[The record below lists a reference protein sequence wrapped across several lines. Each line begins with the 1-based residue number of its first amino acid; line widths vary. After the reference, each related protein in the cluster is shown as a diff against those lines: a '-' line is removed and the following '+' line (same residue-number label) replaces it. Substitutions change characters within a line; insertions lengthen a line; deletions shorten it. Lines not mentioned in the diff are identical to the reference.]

1 MAYFVTGATGFIGR
15 NLVERLLAAD
25 SDQSIYLLVRE
36 SSQGRLE
43 DLIERWSEHYP
54 DAYDRVKPVIG
65 DLRAPSLGVSDADLV
80 RLSDAGVEHFFHLA
94 AIYDMAAGDDANRAA
109 NVDGTRHALQL
120 AERIG
125 EVEPSIEAPTG
136 NELCFHH
143 VSSIAVA
150 GDYNGIFTEEMFAE
164 GQRLPHPYHRT
175 KFESELLVREQAAVP
190 FRIYRPSIVV
200 GDSRTGEMD
209 KVDGPY
215 YFFPLLK
222 VAGDA
227 LPSWLPLLGPE
238 LGHTNLVPVDWVVD
252 ALTYLAHKPG
262 LNGRVFHL
270 TDTERLRNVKVIAE
284 VARAAGSPHAVATVD
299 LGTIGATSANA
310 AKTVTGLPALRQA
323 RQVFLGAFG
332 IPEEVLENMNL
343 VPQFSRT
350 LTDAALEGSELEL
363 PAFSQYVG
371 NLWSYW
377 ENYMDGGRARKYR
390 RDLQGKMVLITGAS
404 SGIGKATAVKVAA
417 AGGTPILVARGREK
431 LEETKRMIE
440 TAGGSAYVYTAD
452 IADIESVERLVADV
466 LHDHGT
472 IDILINNAGRS
483 IRRSVALSY
492 DRFHDFERTI
502 QLNYLGTVKLIM
514 GFLPAMREARRGHII
529 NISSIG
535 VQTNPPRFSAYIAS
549 KAALDAWTRVVSSE
563 TIGDNVHFT
572 TVHMPLVRTPMIAPT
587 KLYDRFPTISP
598 EEAADMILGAV
609 RGRPKTVSTAL
620 GTAGEVSYAL
630 VPKVVDRILHRAY
643 KIFPDSAAARG
654 VSEEVEQVTPEQAR
668 FAKVWRGTHW

>member
-15 NLVERLLAAD
+15 NLVERLLAGD
-25 SDQSIYLLVRE
+25 HSQDVYVLVRE
-36 SSQGRLE
+36 SSQGRLQG
-43 DLIERWSEHYP
+43 LVERWSEHYP
-54 DAYDRVKPVIG
+54 GAPAHIIAVIG
-65 DLRAPSLGVSDADLV
+65 DLKAPSLGISDADLET
-80 RLSDAGVEHFFHLA
+80 LKAAGIGNFFHLA

-109 NVDGTRHALQL
+109 NVDGTRNALQL
-120 AERIG
+120 AEA
-125 EVEPSIEAPTG
+125 VSCS
-136 NELCFHH
+136 CFHH

-150 GDYNGIFTEEMFAE
+150 GEYEGVFTEEMFDE
-164 GQRLPHPYHRT
+164 GQNLPHPYHQT
-175 KFESELLVREQAAVP
+175 KFESERMVREQLAVP

-238 LGHTNLVPVDWVVD
+238 LGHTNLVPVDWVAD
-252 ALTYLAHKPG
+252 TLTYLAHKPG
-262 LNGRVFHL
+262 LDGRVFHL
-270 TDTERLRNVKVIAE
+270 TDSERLRNVKVIAE
-284 VARAAGSPHAVATVD
+284 IARAAGSPHAVATVD
-299 LGTIGATSANA
+299 LGSVGASSAQA
-310 AKTVTGLPALRQA
+310 AKAITGLPALRQA
-323 RQVFLGAFG
+323 RQAFLGAFG

-343 VPQFSRT
+343 VPQFSRE
-350 LTDAALEGSELEL
+350 LTDRELEGSGIE
-363 PAFSQYVG
+363 PPRFQQYVG

-390 RDLQGKMVLITGAS
+390 RDLEGKTVLITGAS

-417 AGGTPILVARGREK
+417 AGGVPILVARGREK

-440 TAGGSAYVYTAD
+440 TAGGIAYTYSAD
-452 IADIESVERLVADV
+452 IADIASVDKLVADV
-466 LHDHGT
+466 LHDHGA

-483 IRRSVALSY
+483 IRRSIALSY
-492 DRFHDFERTI
+492 ERFHDFERTI

-514 GFLPAMREARRGHII
+514 GFLPSMRERRVGHVI

-535 VQTNPPRFSAYIAS
+535 VQTNPPRFAAYIAS

-563 TIGDNVHFT
+563 CIGDNVHFT

-598 EEAADMILGAV
+598 EEAAEMILGAV
-609 RGRPKTVSTAL
+609 HGRPKAVSTAL

-654 VSEEVEQVTPEQAR
+654 VEEAEQMTPEQAR